1 MSSNKAPHDSE
12 ELRKEI
18 PKQVEYLGPDAGG
31 VEGMDEDTHPADAA
45 EHIERLDID
54 EQVKFVKQ
62 LPIKDAAESI
72 AEMDRHDQQSLFQ
85 NLNHGFAAKILEQ
98 MAPDDATDILE
109 SLDEE
114 HRKALLRRVKAKER
128 AELRNLLTFHPDS
141 AGGAMNTEVVIL
153 DQALTVDQ
161 AITKMR
167 DEVEDKEIPYYAY
180 LVDEAGRLTGVVS
193 LRDMLVARHGKLL
206 RELVKSQ
213 NLVSVT
219 YDTDR
224 EEVARLIG
232 HYNLLAI
239 PVVDFGNRML
249 GVVTVDDVID
259 IIQQEASEDMQ
270 AMVGAGADET
280 IDSPVSYSVKKRLP
294 WLILNVANSAVSA
307 FVVHFFEGSIAQMA
321 ILAVLM
327 PIVANQAGNTGQQ
340 ALAVMIRQLAVEKF
354 DRKRSWLAVLRE
366 MRIGMI
372 NGCFIC
378 LLVWGAV
385 LALTRN
391 LMLSNVMTGAL
402 AIDISIGAFAGAA
415 IPLVL
420 REIGRDPAQAS
431 SIFLT
436 AITDSLGF
444 LSLLGL
450 AGIFLF

>member
-1 MSSNKAPHDSE
+1 MTLNKDPRHTDLSPEEQSLGHLGRESE
-12 ELRKEI
+12 L
-18 PKQVEYLGPDAGG
+18 LG
-31 VEGMDEDTHPADAA
+31 VEEETHPADAA
-45 EHIERLDID
+45 EHIERLDVD
-54 EQVKFVKQ
+54 EQIKFIKQ

-72 AEMDRHDQQSLFQ
+72 AEMDRHEQQSLFQ

-114 HRKALLRRVKAKER
+114 HRKSLLRRVKAKER

-153 DQALTVDQ
+153 DESLTVDQ

-180 LVDEAGRLTGVVS
+180 LVDAAGRLTGVVS

-206 RELVKSQ
+206 RELVKAQS
-213 NLVSVT
+213 LISVT

-232 HYNLLAI
+232 HYNLLAM
-239 PVVDFGNRML
+239 PVLDFGNRML

-259 IIQQEASEDMQ
+259 IIQEEASEDMQ

-280 IDSPVSYSVKKRLP
+280 IDSPVLYSVKKRLP
-294 WLILNVANSAVSA
+294 WLVLNVVNSAISA
-307 FVVHFFEGSIAQMA
+307 FVVHLFEGTIAQMA

-327 PIVANQAGNTGQQ
+327 PVVANQAGNTGQQ
-340 ALAVMIRQLAVEKF
+340 ALAVMIRQLAMEKF

-372 NGCFIC
+372 NGFFIC

-385 LALTRN
+385 FALTGH
-391 LMLSNVMTGAL
+391 LMLANVMTAAL
-402 AIDISIGAFAGAA
+402 AIDISLGAFAGAA

-444 LSLLGL
+444 FCLLGL
-450 AGIFLF
+450 AVLVLV